1 MAIIKNIKQA
11 NKEKKK
17 LVQISTETEIFTV
30 KVSKIQGIRKSL
42 KGDW

>member
-11 NKEKKK
+11 NKEEK